1 MLNVQF
7 LYLLLQSYN
16 KMREHRANPHF
27 NRSLQQQYDVQIFNL
42 NISQINLPK
51 VTNEAVIDA
60 YETAFAY
67 DISDQLPN
75 NEAGG
80 MNANPFSLHLL
91 IDFFG
96 KNLQFV
102 QYGFY
107 RGFGDLL
114 FDTIISD
121 QRAISEMWIVSV
133 LLKIASLGISDPHF
147 IEKVDELIDN
157 NLERFASN
165 ALLKLLILFQAR
177 DHDKFKYRD
186 YILKRLR
193 TFNPDNI

>member
-1 MLNVQF
+1 M
-7 LYLLLQSYN
+7 
-16 KMREHRANPHF
+16 
-27 NRSLQQQYDVQIFNL
+27 QIFNL

-51 VTNEAVIDA
+51 VNNEAVIDA

-67 DISDQLPN
+67 DISDSLPAN
-75 NEAGG
+75 NENGG
-80 MNANPFSLHLL
+80 NPFSLHLL

-107 RGFGDLL
+107 KGFGDLL
-114 FDTIISD
+114 FNTIISD

-133 LLKIASLGISDPHF
+133 LLKIASIGISDPYF
-147 IEKVDELIDN
+147 IEKVDKLIDS

-165 ALLKLLILFQAR
+165 ALLKLLILF
-177 DHDKFKYRD
+177 
-186 YILKRLR
+186 
-193 TFNPDNI
+193 